1 MDIGSIITA
10 VVGSSVFSS
19 IVTFFLAKRKY
30 NAEVE
35 NNEIKNLKEIIEETR
50 KHYDAEITTLNKS
63 IEQYRIMHEN
73 DFKELMRLKFIV
85 QKVVDEGCK
94 RNPCL
99 KRVRYDEEDLRYLF
113 GETSNDK

>member
-10 VVGSSVFSS
+10 IVGSSIFSS
-19 IVTFFLAKRKY
+19 TVTFLLTKRKF

-35 NNEIKNLKEIIEETR
+35 NNEIKNLKEIIEETK
-50 KHYDAEITTLNKS
+50 KHYDAEIITLNKAL
-63 IEQYRIMHEN
+63 EQYRVMHEN
-73 DFKELMRLKFIV
+73 DFKELMRLKLIV

-99 KRVRYDEEDLRYLF
+99 KRVRYDEDDLKYLF

>member
-1 MDIGSIITA
+1 MDIGSIISMII
-10 VVGSSVFSS
+10 GSSIFTST
-19 IVTFFLAKRKY
+19 ITFFLTKRKY

-35 NNEIKNLKEIIEETR
+35 NNEIKNLKEIIEETK

-73 DFKELMRLKFIV
+73 DFKELMRLKLIV

-99 KRVRYDEEDLRYLF
+99 KRVRYDEEDLKYLF
-113 GETSNDK
+113 GETNNE